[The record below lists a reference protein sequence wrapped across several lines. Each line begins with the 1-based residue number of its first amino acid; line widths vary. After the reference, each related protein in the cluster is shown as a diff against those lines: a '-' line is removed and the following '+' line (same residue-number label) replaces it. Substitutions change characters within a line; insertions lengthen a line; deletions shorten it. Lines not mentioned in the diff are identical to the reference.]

1 MVVSIVMAQ
10 ASGLPREERNMWLI
24 ELNIA
29 GHRFTRHVPDKRR
42 QLFGRGARALTW
54 RGSSIRPSSAA

>member
-1 MVVSIVMAQ
+1 
-10 ASGLPREERNMWLI
+10 MWLI

-42 QLFGRGARALTW
+42 QLFGRGARALSW
-54 RGSSIRPSSAA
+54 RGSPFRSSTAA

>member
-1 MVVSIVMAQ
+1 
-10 ASGLPREERNMWLI
+10 MWLI

-29 GHRFTRHVPDKRR
+29 GHRFTRQVPDKRR

-54 RGSSIRPSSAA
+54 RGSQIRQTPAA

>member
-1 MVVSIVMAQ
+1 MVWALCLS
-10 ASGLPREERNMWLI
+10 EESDMWLI

-29 GHRFTRHVPDKRR
+29 GRRFTRHVTDKRR

-54 RGSSIRPSSAA
+54 RESHAGQSRAA

>member
-1 MVVSIVMAQ
+1 
-10 ASGLPREERNMWLI
+10 MWLI

-42 QLFGRGARALTW
+42 QLFGRGARALAW
-54 RGSSIRPSSAA
+54 RGSNARQTPAA

>member
-1 MVVSIVMAQ
+1 
-10 ASGLPREERNMWLI
+10 MWLI

-42 QLFGRGARALTW
+42 QLFSRGARMLSW
-54 RGSSIRPSSAA
+54 RSSSIRPSSAA

>member
-1 MVVSIVMAQ
+1 
-10 ASGLPREERNMWLI
+10 MWLI

-42 QLFGRGARALTW
+42 QLFGRALAW
-54 RGSSIRPSSAA
+54 RGSHVRHTPAA

>member
-1 MVVSIVMAQ
+1 
-10 ASGLPREERNMWLI
+10 MWLI

-42 QLFGRGARALTW
+42 QLFGRGARALAW
-54 RGSSIRPSSAA
+54 RGGDARQTPAA